1 MLNDF
6 VLSLETKKYTVYLK
20 GHISLLLVP
29 RTARPTILGTSM
41 LSLRQKNVGI
51 GKKEVACLA
60 TSMGMFISSMF
71 SDILHVG
78 RGQPCSDEV
87 WSLLE
92 GS

>member
-1 MLNDF
+1 
-6 VLSLETKKYTVYLK
+6 
-20 GHISLLLVP
+20 
-29 RTARPTILGTSM
+29 M

-60 TSMGMFISSMF
+60 TSIGMFISSMF

-78 RGQPCSDEV
+78 RGQPCPDEV
-87 WSLLE
+87 WSLFE